1 MRQLTEPQAWR
12 EIARRLG
19 NGKRFQ
25 FGLCYEAGRVWCEG
39 RCSGDT
45 EEIMQRRARKHV
57 SNGDGLYGGLAYPRG
72 GERDARILAAL
83 WMALEAEEG
92 VEP

>member
-1 MRQLTEPQAWR
+1 MKQLTEAQAWR

-25 FGLCYEAGRVWCEG
+25 FGLCYEADQVWCEG
-39 RCSGDT
+39 RCSHETLDIMEKRATNHVVSSGD
-45 EEIMQRRARKHV
+45 
-57 SNGDGLYGGLAYPRG
+57 SFYGLAYPH
-72 GERDARILAAL
+72 GEERAARILAAL